1 MAARK
6 QQTIDPQQINDPA
19 EIPPQ
24 GAHPV
29 GLSPQ
34 GLVDVYCGTIP
45 GDTGAQPS
53 AKELLG
59 PAPDTGGLANADY
72 IYKSRNSMAGRSY
85 PRLRVRPETMSKRW
99 CSFPGAAKAPMA
111 PST

>member
-6 QQTIDPQQINDPA
+6 QQTIDPQQINDPS

-45 GDTGAQPS
+45 GDTGAQPA

-72 IYKSRNSMAGRSY
+72 IYTQVSKLHGRG
-85 PRLRVRPETMSKRW
+85 RPPHIHRASGKQYKTLV
-99 CSFPGAAKAPMA
+99 CL
-111 PST
+111 STDTHRPQRCV

>member
-6 QQTIDPQQINDPA
+6 QQTIDPQQINDPS

-53 AKELLG
+53 AKELL
-59 PAPDTGGLANADY
+59 AL
-72 IYKSRNSMAGRSY
+72 
-85 PRLRVRPETMSKRW
+85 KR
-99 CSFPGAAKAPMA
+99 K
-111 PST
+111 

>member
-6 QQTIDPQQINDPA
+6 QQTIDPQQINDPS

-45 GDTGAQPS
+45 GDTGAQPA

-72 IYKSRNSMAGRSY
+72 IYKQVSKLYGGAELTPVQKPPRNDVKTPAVLFAGSH
-85 PRLRVRPETMSKRW
+85 
-99 CSFPGAAKAPMA
+99 GAYGR
-111 PST
+111 